1 MWWTGHKWD
10 HAGDVAVASM
20 GYLYGGR
27 DGGRKKSCTGI
38 SRFARV
44 PHIVIQPLPPHTLI
58 LVACQCVGPWCRIS
72 VSHTPDTFGRDQQS
86 NIKCWGCGGYGFHA
100 TSLVQASFRQ
110 PYAHPRANSHARC
123 PATLQAAVMGVVVVV
138 VVAVVAATTVV
149 RATTGGRPG

>member
-1 MWWTGHKWD
+1 MWWAGHKWD

-86 NIKCWGCGGYGFHA
+86 NIKCWGCGGVWVPCNLIGAGFFPS
-100 TSLVQASFRQ
+100 T
-110 PYAHPRANSHARC
+110 
-123 PATLQAAVMGVVVVV
+123 
-138 VVAVVAATTVV
+138 V
-149 RATTGGRPG
+149 RASARQLSCSLPGNASGGGNGCGCGCGCGGGRRHHGCACYYRR

>member
-1 MWWTGHKWD
+1 MGSELS
-10 HAGDVAVASM
+10 AVISCAD
-20 GYLYGGR
+20 GIFRDTTPATR

-100 TSLVQASFRQ
+100 TSLVQDSFRQ

-123 PATLQAAVMGVVVVV
+123 PATLQAAVMGVVVV
-138 VVAVVAATTVV
+138 AWLWWYAS
-149 RATTGGRPG
+149 